1 MPFSGSSA
9 KLDANESPPKDNQ
22 SGGGDGSSRS
32 FQTSTGGA
40 VALETAA
47 WSMLG
52 VAVAG
57 NMAVL

>member
-1 MPFSGSSA
+1 MPM
-9 KLDANESPPKDNQ
+9 NPPPKDNQ

-32 FQTSTGGA
+32 SQTSTGGA

-57 NMAVL
+57 SMVVL